1 MNCDFV
7 EHERNELGLRRMRC
21 TRCGHLTKSWS
32 PYGPEEHR
40 DFVCKS
46 FPRVSE
52 WREWLSLFVDALGGD
67 AATLVAFIRWRAKGS
82 PIDQLP
88 PGVPAPNVPPK
99 NAGLTDNEVADL
111 LPDESDQTLI
121 GNRIAA
127 LTTALGIPPC
137 DSCGKRKEWLNAA
150 HLWLRG

>member
-7 EHERNELGLRRMRC
+7 EHERNEQGLRRMRC
-21 TRCGHLTKSWS
+21 LRCGRLTKSWS
-32 PYGPEEHR
+32 PYGPENHIFE
-40 DFVCKS
+40 CLS

-52 WREWLSLFVDALGGD
+52 WRDWLALFRD
-67 AATLVAFIRWRAKGS
+67 AAADYPAAVIAFIRWRAKGS

-88 PGVPAPNVPPK
+88 LGIPAPNVPRK
-99 NAGLTDNEVADL
+99 NAGLTDAEVAEL
-111 LPDESDQTLI
+111 LPGESDPTLI

-137 DSCGKRKEWLNAA
+137 GACNARKEWLNAA
-150 HLWLRG
+150 HKWLRG